1 MERNLLPNHL
11 PRLEPWHAAVFK
23 LQSQV
28 LSHSADLA
36 LIKDEV
42 KVVVWLHWRMEA
54 YGYLGPGGCPRP
66 GGFPGPD
73 GCPGPG
79 GYPGPGWNPGPV
91 GYPGPGGCPGPDGC
105 PGQVDTRVRWKPG
118 ARWMLGARWNPR
130 VQLDAR
136 GGRNFPLRERSIE
149 WMHHWVYVPWD
160 PLGECSTEW
169 MPHCIYAR
177 LSVCP
182 TELHWGLLHLRSARL
197 KEYWRECSTEI
208 VFNWR
213 NAPARECKREWVLNS
228 RNAPVREYSIEELKA
243 EI

>member
-1 MERNLLPNHL
+1 MSVVDVSTLILINGSTLKNMERNLLPNHL

-73 GCPGPG
+73 GCPGL
-79 GYPGPGWNPGPV
+79 
-91 GYPGPGGCPGPDGC
+91 DGC
-105 PGQVDTRVRWKPG
+105 PGQLDARARWKPG
-118 ARWMLGARWNPR
+118 SRWMLGASWMLGARWNPR

-136 GGRNFPLRERSIE
+136 GRKEFPIE
-149 WMHHWVYVPWD
+149 GM
-160 PLGECSTEW
+160 LNRMNAS
-169 MPHCIYAR
+169 

-182 TELHWGLLHLRSARL
+182 MRS
-197 KEYWRECSTEI
+197 I
-208 VFNWR
+208 G
-213 NAPARECKREWVLNS
+213 
-228 RNAPVREYSIEELKA
+228 
-243 EI
+243 